1 MSFVFGAFSRT
12 CCGITEDL
20 VRGCE
25 MCQNRALLCQPSQEA
40 CVGFAGQGSLT
51 TGPSCTVCGEGLHS
65 LLFFQRPLLRP
76 PPFLVPLP
84 QP

>member
-12 CCGITEDL
+12 CYGITEDL

-25 MCQNRALLCQPSQEA
+25 IQNRALLCQPSQEA
-40 CVGFAGQGSLT
+40 CVGFAGQGSWT
-51 TGPSCTVCGEGLHS
+51 TGPSCTVCGEGLCS
-65 LLFFQRPLLRP
+65 LLFLQRPLLCP
-76 PPFLVPLP
+76 PAFLVPLP